1 MGGYREHRSEPGPIG
16 RLLLAIPV
24 AGASVLAIHRLGYDP
39 LASLAL
45 AVAIG
50 LGGGFDLPLGTWT
63 SPSANAH
70 KRLGVNLGGCL
81 IPLGIALER
90 SWHWPR
96 AALAPAAI
104 SVGLVALLSYF
115 LARPVASRGVV
126 LAWPLTGLLAAAL
139 GLLLAPSRVRPS
151 SLAFVSG
158 LIGPLLGGEL
168 PYLPRLFRSPSI
180 HAGVGGDGLFDG
192 LVWSSLLASWMAMP
206 AL

>member
-1 MGGYREHRSEPGPIG
+1 
-16 RLLLAIPV
+16 
-24 AGASVLAIHRLGYDP
+24 
-39 LASLAL
+39 
-45 AVAIG
+45 
-50 LGGGFDLPLGTWT
+50 GGFDLPLRTWT
-63 SPSANAH
+63 SPHANAH

-90 SWHWPR
+90 AWHWPS
-96 AALAPAAI
+96 AALAPAGI
-104 SVGLVALLSYF
+104 SVVLVALLSFF
-115 LARPVASRGVV
+115 LARPVASRGVI

-206 AL
+206 AFPN